1 MPSSALDGATSMTKT
16 ILTTIV
22 ALFLAAGAHSQQLKP
37 SEIIYSRMPTD
48 VFAPP
53 TGANS
58 PTIWIVGQDGSNDRF
73 ITNGTMPRISDDG
86 RFLLFKRFLIPSS
99 FNPFGIYPEFFVREL
114 SSGQETRIIPP
125 SFDEPST
132 SHFFSPASNQGNY
145 EIVYDCGEFMC
156 KVNRDGTNRFRFPWL
171 NVEYSYDNFPAIRR
185 GGDQLI
191 AFSNNI
197 ITPNVGGLYTV
208 NIDGTNRQKIPNTDC
223 RDFNPAWSNDNQFIA
238 FGTIYT
244 ACSNNYPSLGTYPYW
259 ISNLFKISPDGSA
272 RQQLTNFPLGTDCKQ
287 QNANCLTLG
296 YVWTENNSKI
306 IAAGRINGAK
316 GLFAFNTDGSGS
328 FLQIPISAGNAPD
341 FVGGTVQ
348 TRIDQDVIAAG
359 NGVTTGD
366 NYTLVSTIGE
376 PVAGLTSAGD
386 VYSFESGFWA
396 IPPDAVGS
404 VTATP
409 TSSATATVTPTLT
422 PTLTPTATPNYAI
435 SGTITYGNAI
445 GNPAPPR
452 FISNV
457 TLTGNGSPTVTTT
470 TGAPGIL
477 AGQYSLTGF
486 GSGSYTVTPSKTG
499 GTNGAITSFDAARIA
514 QHASG
519 PPNPQLTGNQLIA
532 ADVSGNGIV
541 SSFDAAQVAKY
552 AAGPPF
558 EPPGIGLSASWK
570 FFPVTRTYAS
580 ISGDIAGE
588 NYVGLLMGEV
598 TGNWTNTGARPST
611 RGPERDAVV
620 KLPDIVAAVD
630 KEILVPVT
638 VENVAN
644 KNVISYEFNLR
655 YDPSV
660 IQPPSEPV
668 EVKRTV
674 SHGLLVVTNSIEAGL
689 LRVVVYGAMPIN
701 EDGVLLVLRFTPVG
715 SVGSVSPLA
724 FEKQVFNEDEFPV
737 TAARGN
743 VRLF

>member
-1 MPSSALDGATSMTKT
+1 
-16 ILTTIV
+16 
-22 ALFLAAGAHSQQLKP
+22 
-37 SEIIYSRMPTD
+37 MPTD

-306 IAAGRINGAK
+306 IAAGRINGVK

-328 FLQIPISAGNAPD
+328 CLQIPISAGNAPD

-422 PTLTPTATPNYAI
+422 PHSLRRRPPIMRSAGPSHTATRSAI
-435 SGTITYGNAI
+435 RHRHDLFRMLRSPGMVL
-445 GNPAPPR
+445 PPLLR
-452 FISNV
+452 QPV
-457 TLTGNGSPTVTTT
+457 L
-470 TGAPGIL
+470 
-477 AGQYSLTGF
+477 
-486 GSGSYTVTPSKTG
+486 
-499 GTNGAITSFDAARIA
+499 R
-514 QHASG
+514 
-519 PPNPQLTGNQLIA
+519 
-532 ADVSGNGIV
+532 
-541 SSFDAAQVAKY
+541 
-552 AAGPPF
+552 
-558 EPPGIGLSASWK
+558 ESW
-570 FFPVTRTYAS
+570 RAS
-580 ISGDIAGE
+580 IHSRD
-588 NYVGLLMGEV
+588 L
-598 TGNWTNTGARPST
+598 ARVPIQSHPQNGRYERSNNIIRCREDST
-611 RGPERDAVV
+611 ACFR
-620 KLPDIVAAVD
+620 AA
-630 KEILVPVT
+630 ES
-638 VENVAN
+638 AAH
-644 KNVISYEFNLR
+644 R
-655 YDPSV
+655 
-660 IQPPSEPV
+660 QP
-668 EVKRTV
+668 
-674 SHGLLVVTNSIEAGL
+674 TNSC
-689 LRVVVYGAMPIN
+689 RC
-701 EDGVLLVLRFTPVG
+701 
-715 SVGSVSPLA
+715 
-724 FEKQVFNEDEFPV
+724 
-737 TAARGN
+737 
-743 VRLF
+743 